1 MDAKGKASSLHTETY
16 PCLCSLHTK
25 TYPSN
30 YGRAVF
36 SPGKA
41 KPPLWPFCSGA
52 FVFMTKVSKLRPA
65 VTQGTIT
72 LWVIVGKRRPSLTDL
87 QTPIIICNCGK
98 VKRKTWLF
106 TGIYGSLYLMCHTS
120 QGSIALN
127 SLLIGKSW
135 LCSDESTSLSTRP
148 GHEKKRVQ

>member
-1 MDAKGKASSLHTETY
+1 MDAKRKHLHFLKHIHVCVVY
-16 PCLCSLHTK
+16 TK

-30 YGRAVF
+30 YGGAVF
-36 SPGKA
+36 SLGKA
-41 KPPLWPFCSGA
+41 KSPLWPFCSRA
-52 FVFMTKVSKLRPA
+52 FVFMTKVSKLQSA
-65 VTQGTIT
+65 FTQGTIA
-72 LWVIVGKRRPSLTDL
+72 LLVIVKKRWASLTDL